1 MTTLCKEVHM
11 VIEDAKTKEVNTA
24 FGYCLN
30 VFPADTSS
38 NLDIFIIFNEPN
50 DEPTKEEIDII
61 TDTIKKI
68 LKTNKKLDL
77 NMTSEVKIYT
87 EILRTKLNCIR
98 FGFQVVLKNF
108 RP

>member
-1 MTTLCKEVHM
+1 M
-11 VIEDAKTKEVNTA
+11 VIEDTKTKEINTA

-30 VFPADTSS
+30 VFPADTLS

-50 DEPTKEEIDII
+50 DKPTKEEIDII

-68 LKTNKKLDL
+68 LKTNKNLAR
-77 NMTSEVKIYT
+77 NMPSEVTIYT
-87 EILRTKLNCIR
+87 EIIKTKLNCIR
-98 FGFQVVLKNF
+98 FGFQVILKDF

>member
-1 MTTLCKEVHM
+1 M
-11 VIEDAKTKEVNTA
+11 VIEDIQTKEVHTA

-30 VFPADTSS
+30 VFPADTLS

-61 TDTIKKI
+61 TDKIKNI
-68 LKTNKKLDL
+68 LKTDKHLDL
-77 NMTSEVKIYT
+77 NLPSEAKIFT

-98 FGFQVVLKNF
+98 FGFQVVLRNF
-108 RP
+108 RQ

>member
-1 MTTLCKEVHM
+1 M
-11 VIEDAKTKEVNTA
+11 VIEDTKTKEVNTA

-30 VFPADTSS
+30 IFPADTLS

-61 TDTIKKI
+61 TDKIKKI
-68 LKTNKKLDL
+68 LKTNENLAPNL
-77 NMTSEVKIYT
+77 SSEVKIYT
-87 EILRTKLNCIR
+87 EIIITKLNCIK
-98 FGFQVVLKNF
+98 FGFQVVLRDF

>member
-1 MTTLCKEVHM
+1 M

-30 VFPADTSS
+30 VFPADTLS

-50 DEPTKEEIDII
+50 DKPTKEEIDII
-61 TDTIKKI
+61 TDKINKI
-68 LKTNKKLDL
+68 LKTNKNLAPNL
-77 NMTSEVKIYT
+77 SSEVKIYT
-87 EILRTKLNCIR
+87 EIIRTKLNCIK
-98 FGFQVVLKNF
+98 FGFQVVLRDF